1 MATQWLIQGTN
12 SGPFGGGPPTGQ
24 TVELPGADF
33 IVVDGDK
40 IHPVQGYFDQRSFVE
55 QLGLQVIV
63 QPYSIGLASF
73 GSSVYVSQGDC
84 SKPGAFS
91 MTSISLHSDEEAQ
104 EVSGGGRILREMA
117 QMPGFISA
125 VTARAGLRMFTM
137 SAWED
142 VDSPRQLLRGGAH

>member
-1 MATQWLIQGTN
+1 ML
-12 SGPFGGGPPTGQ
+12 
-24 TVELPGADF
+24 GADF
-33 IVVDGDK
+33 IVVDDDK
-40 IHPVQGYFDQRSFVE
+40 THSVQGYFDQRSFVE

-73 GSSVYVSQGDC
+73 GSSVYVSQGDR

-104 EVSGGGRILREMA
+104 EVSGGGGRILREMA

-137 SAWED
+137 SAWEA
-142 VDSPRQLLRGGAH
+142 VDSPKH